1 MGKCKKQLDSE
12 QKLRVLL
19 SNVADSYED
28 FVNVILLLSKR
39 NNLVDQM
46 IEFVEST
53 PDVTTSD
60 VDIKIN
66 DLRGLK
72 PVYTEG
78 K

>member
-1 MGKCKKQLDSE
+1 MAQSSE
-12 QKLRVLL
+12 QKLKELL
-19 SNVADSYED
+19 IDIPSSYDD
-28 FVNVILLLSKR
+28 FVNIILLLSKR
-39 NNLVDQM
+39 NNLVEQM
-46 IEFVEST
+46 IEFIESS